1 MVITEDKLWPLA
13 YSGEIVYGVTHWM
26 KAPEII

>member
-13 YSGEIVYGVTHWM
+13 YSGEIVHGVTHWM
-26 KAPEII
+26 KVPEII